1 MIKVAELNVP
11 SPDPVVYL
19 VVVERNKGGEK
30 EFNHQREKPNF
41 DQDVHRIGWFFV
53 VLGHEPRSTK

>member
-1 MIKVAELNVP
+1 MIQVAELKVP
-11 SPDPVVYL
+11 GPDPVVDL

-41 DQDVHRIGWFFV
+41 EQDVHRIGWFFEM
-53 VLGHEPRSTK
+53 LGHEPRST